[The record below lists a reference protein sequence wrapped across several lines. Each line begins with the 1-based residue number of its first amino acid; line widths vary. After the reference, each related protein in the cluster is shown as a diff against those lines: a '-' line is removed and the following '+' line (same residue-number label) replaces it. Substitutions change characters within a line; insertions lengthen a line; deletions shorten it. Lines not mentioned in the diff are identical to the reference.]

1 MYFGFDTEDETAG
14 AAALLVYAVYRSRN
28 KRRGPSGLDMWG
40 QIERFARASA
50 KRADT
55 VGDFL
60 ASFKRKMACDTINP
74 YWCKTNMFRPNEYGE
89 VIIRANQRDFM
100 SGIVEADIEYQRD
113 IVRMIYEQTQRIIL
127 LVRDRLEREKPI
139 EADLVK
145 EEIDG

>member
-1 MYFGFDTEDETAG
+1 
-14 AAALLVYAVYRSRN
+14 
-28 KRRGPSGLDMWG
+28 
-40 QIERFARASA
+40 
-50 KRADT
+50 
-55 VGDFL
+55 
-60 ASFKRKMACDTINP
+60 MACDTINP